1 MKYYAI
7 VRCKKDSIVGQFCI
21 DKKNT
26 GQDRSI
32 VVKAMDFVLSKKD
45 EIENS
50 FGSKLEWGRDEN
62 KNVQRI
68 TFTLT
73 YDMEKRDKWGEY
85 SESAILK
92 MTKLIDAVKGPANEA
107 TQQL

>member
-1 MKYYAI
+1 M
-7 VRCKKDSIVGQFCI
+7 SIVL
-21 DKKNT
+21 
-26 GQDRSI
+26 
-32 VVKAMDFVLSKKD
+32 KAMDVVLSKKD

-107 TQQL
+107 NQQL